1 MADEIRATPR
11 SPLFGLFSDIVNV
24 PLDYMSSPQRTQ
36 QLQGLAS
43 LIRSTGVPSTLQ
55 NLSYDPSG
63 RGLFTGAGGLGG
75 TSRMRPEALD
85 AAMTVAPMVGSAARA
100 ISAGGRSI
108 APTAARMQT
117 QQEIA
122 PLLGYHRTTT
132 PFEGDFQ
139 NLKNQFGV
147 SFAGNRGF
155 YFSPEINDPTA
166 QIFGKHI
173 ISANVAVKNP
183 APIYQVKFGMDTN
196 IQTPRSIVPVDEK
209 WLKENPEAIRQGG
222 LALANSI
229 DDVIAGKTMG
239 MTGNFAAYEEQVKKA
254 AKQNKLFA
262 LIDPEKL
269 YDKQVNLLESKGYD
283 GFNYVRPES
292 ATASMPSQIV
302 AFRPEQIKRLS
313 SGNEAQLLQDPA
325 NVQYKDPFADTIR

>member
-1 MADEIRATPR
+1 MADG
-11 SPLFGLFSDIVNV
+11 LFGGAYVGNPNIQRQGERARALAQQRDVNTL
-24 PLDYMSSPQRTQ
+24 PDPRTYAAV
-36 QLQGLAS
+36 QGLFGTPPDQMGFSVLNPQYQSIMQTSQPA
-43 LIRSTGVPSTLQ
+43 
-55 NLSYDPSG
+55 
-63 RGLFTGAGGLGG
+63 FAAGTALG
-75 TSRMRPEALD
+75 
-85 AAMTVAPMVGSAARA
+85 
-100 ISAGGRSI
+100 I
-108 APTAARMQT
+108 APAAQVLRGPAMAIGRAGERLAGVAAPV

-166 QIFGKHI
+166 QIFGRHI
-173 ISANVAVKNP
+173 ISANVAVKKP
-183 APIYQVKFGMDTN
+183 APIYQVNFGASN
-196 IQTPRSIVPVDEK
+196 FRTPRSVVQVDAK
-209 WLKENPEAIRQGG
+209 WLKENPDSIQQGG
-222 LALANSI
+222 LAVANSL
-229 DDVIAGKTMG
+229 DDVIAGKTIG
-239 MTGNFAAYEEQVKKA
+239 RAGNFAEYEEQVKKA

-313 SGNEAQLLQDPA
+313 SGNEAQLLQEPS
-325 NVQYKDPFADTIR
+325 NIQYKDPLGYSIR